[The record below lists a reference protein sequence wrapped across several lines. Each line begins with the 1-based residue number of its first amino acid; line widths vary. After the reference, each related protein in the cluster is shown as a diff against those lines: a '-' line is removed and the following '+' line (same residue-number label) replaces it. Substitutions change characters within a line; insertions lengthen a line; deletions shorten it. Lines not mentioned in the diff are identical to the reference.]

1 MSKSPD
7 SCHAGRLVSRLGLSL
22 VLAGGCVAGGCD
34 AAGGGTSCGG
44 GSVAACGSVSPC
56 SRLKV
61 TRRLA
66 SGRPAGLGVL
76 SPVLVRPAIGGGA
89 SGDDLGV
96 MNSGVSGDLAGG
108 ADLAGDAVSY
118 GTSLT
123 GSRWP
128 WFLRGES
135 CFWSSCFWWSC
146 F

>member
-7 SCHAGRLVSRLGLSL
+7 SCHAGRLVSLLGLSL
-22 VLAGGCVAGGCD
+22 ALAGCCAGACGV
-34 AAGGGTSCGG
+34 AGGGTSCGG
-44 GSVAACGSVSPC
+44 GSIAACGSVSPC
-56 SRLKV
+56 PRLKV

-76 SPVLVRPAIGGGA
+76 SPVPDRPAVGSGA

-108 ADLAGDAVSY
+108 ADLAGDTVLY

-123 GSRWP
+123 DSRWP
-128 WFLRGES
+128 WPLRGES
-135 CFWSSCFWWSC
+135 CFW
-146 F
+146 